1 MIILERDGLKM
12 EVCTELQASAFEKN
26 GYVRVQ
32 GKAGKAE
39 EPKQAEAVAE
49 TPKKRGRKAAAK
61 S

>member
-1 MIILERDGLKM
+1 MIILEKDGLKM

-32 GKAGKAE
+32 GKVKAE

-49 TPKKRGRKAAAK
+49 TPKRRGRKAAAK